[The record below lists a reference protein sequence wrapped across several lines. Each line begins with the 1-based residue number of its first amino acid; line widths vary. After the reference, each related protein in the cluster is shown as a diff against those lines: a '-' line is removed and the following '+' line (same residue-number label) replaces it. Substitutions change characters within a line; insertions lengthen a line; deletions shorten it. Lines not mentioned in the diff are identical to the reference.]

1 MRRPGAGVVSQH
13 SIHNTQQL
21 LITLQNYSELNS
33 QPSPS
38 ILKTVA
44 RIHSKELSIA
54 SPAIY
59 IDESI
64 NSVEC
69 KEIIEDDDKEDRKLI
84 LFIRRLFGDM
94 KMLGNSMVFN

>member
-1 MRRPGAGVVSQH
+1 MKGLIRRWVVRRQGAGVVSQH
-13 SIHNTQQL
+13 SLHNTQNKCW
-21 LITLQNYSELNS
+21 ITLQNYSELNS

-84 LFIRRLFGDM
+84 LFIRRLW
-94 KMLGNSMVFN
+94 

>member
-13 SIHNTQQL
+13 SLHNTQQM

>member
-1 MRRPGAGVVSQH
+1 M
-13 SIHNTQQL
+13 
-21 LITLQNYSELNS
+21 
-33 QPSPS
+33 
-38 ILKTVA
+38 A

-84 LFIRRLFGDM
+84 LFIRRLWWHEDEDAWE
-94 KMLGNSMVFN
+94 FNGV

>member
-1 MRRPGAGVVSQH
+1 MVSLD
-13 SIHNTQQL
+13 SLHNTQNKCW
-21 LITLQNYSELNS
+21 ITLQNYSELNS

-38 ILKTVA
+38 ILKTVT
-44 RIHSKELSIA
+44 RIHSNELSIA

-59 IDESI
+59 IDIDESI

-84 LFIRRLFGDM
+84 LFIRRLW
-94 KMLGNSMVFN
+94 

>member
-1 MRRPGAGVVSQH
+1 MKGLIRRWVVRRPGAGVVSLD
-13 SIHNTQQL
+13 SLHNTQNKCW
-21 LITLQNYSELNS
+21 ITLQNYSELNS

-54 SPAIY
+54 SPAIFY

-84 LFIRRLFGDM
+84 LFIRRLW
-94 KMLGNSMVFN
+94 

>member
-1 MRRPGAGVVSQH
+1 MVSQH
-13 SIHNTQQL
+13 SLHNRQQM

-44 RIHSKELSIA
+44 RIHSKELSMT

-84 LFIRRLFGDM
+84 LFIRRLW
-94 KMLGNSMVFN
+94 

>member
-1 MRRPGAGVVSQH
+1 MVSQH
-13 SIHNTQQL
+13 SLHNTQQM

-54 SPAIY
+54 SPAIFY

-84 LFIRRLFGDM
+84 LFIRRLW
-94 KMLGNSMVFN
+94 